1 MARLV
6 CIAAVIALG
15 VAGGATAAKT
25 SGLRGIV
32 MRGPVMPVCMVGK
45 PCDEPAANVKLV
57 FLRNGK
63 TVAIVRTGR
72 DGRYRV
78 ALAPGAYRVRAPG
91 RPGIGSGIEP
101 QTVRVPRGR
110 CARVNFSIDTGIR

>member
-1 MARLV
+1 
-6 CIAAVIALG
+6 
-15 VAGGATAAKT
+15 
-25 SGLRGIV
+25 

-63 TVAIVRTGR
+63 TAGSVLTGR

-78 ALAPGAYRVRAPG
+78 ALAPGVYRVRAPG
-91 RPGIGSGIEP
+91 WPALGSVIKP

>member
-1 MARLV
+1 
-6 CIAAVIALG
+6 
-15 VAGGATAAKT
+15 
-25 SGLRGIV
+25 

-63 TVAIVRTGR
+63 TVASVRTGR
-72 DGRYRV
+72 DGRYKV
-78 ALAPGAYRVRAPG
+78 ALASGVYRVRAPG
-91 RPGIGSGIEP
+91 RPAIGSGIEP